1 MPTLTILP
9 SGKTIDAEP
18 GSRLLDAILAAG
30 EKIVSKCGGEAK
42 CGECHVFVQEGRK
55 SVSKMQ
61 RAENEKLDT
70 IVGVGSKSRL
80 ACQTLFGNDNVTV
93 ELLGTSVASLARPDV
108 DGVLGPATDGGWWA
122 LGLSDPRDAGFLLG
136 VPMSRP
142 DTGAHTLAGLEDT
155 VGVVVQLPELT
166 DVDTVA
172 DLWPVASLQPVDRRF
187 RRAVERIGL
196 PR

>member
-30 EKIVSKCGGEAK
+30 EKIVSKCGDEAK

-93 ELLGTSVASLARPDV
+93 ELLGFGS
-108 DGVLGPATDGGWWA
+108 GV
-122 LGLSDPRDAGFLLG
+122 
-136 VPMSRP
+136 
-142 DTGAHTLAGLEDT
+142 
-155 VGVVVQLPELT
+155 
-166 DVDTVA
+166 
-172 DLWPVASLQPVDRRF
+172 
-187 RRAVERIGL
+187 
-196 PR
+196 